1 MEERV
6 TFTFFRSF
14 YEAASCLGDKAQQ
27 ADFYNAL
34 CAYALDG
41 KQPELDGVA
50 AALFLLAKPNIDA
63 GRRKAEN
70 GACGGSKPKA
80 KAKQTESK
88 TEANG
93 KQSESKTEA
102 NAKQTAS
109 NKEKDKEKEEGI
121 GSNNPQTPK
130 GDAFERFWS
139 AYPKKV
145 GKEAARK
152 AFGKVKVPVESLLTA
167 IERQKCGNQWSAENG
182 RFIPNPAT
190 WLNQG
195 RWEDEVVLAAGK
207 APVVEQKSAGENL
220 ARMRAY
226 AERMKREV

>member
-1 MEERV
+1 MEERA

-14 YEAASCLGDKAQQ
+14 YEAALLLDNKEQQ
-27 ADFYNAL
+27 ADFFLSL
-34 CAYALDG
+34 CAYALNG
-41 KQPELDGVA
+41 EEPELTGA
-50 AALFLLAKPNIDA
+50 SAALFLLAKPNLDA
-63 GRRKAEN
+63 SKRKASS
-70 GACGGSKPKA
+70 GAVGGKA
-80 KAKQTESK
+80 KANS
-88 TEANG
+88 
-93 KQSESKTEA
+93 KQSESKPQA

-109 NKEKDKEKEEGI
+109 DKEKEKEEEKEEGI
-121 GSNNPQTPK
+121 GSIPPIPPK
-130 GDAFERFWS
+130 GDAFERFWK

-167 IERQKCGNQWSAENG
+167 IDRQKCGSQWKAENG

-195 RWEDEVVLAAGK
+195 RWEDEVTTETATS
-207 APVVEQKSAGENL
+207 APQVNAGENL

-226 AERMKREV
+226 AERMKREE